1 MHMYFVNDSTDN
13 FVNYRAQKLNK
24 YSLTRKYLLQKQNI
38 IKRSATC
45 IITML
50 YNNKTM
56 NWNIEEWVIKHIPI
70 ILVKS

>member
-1 MHMYFVNDSTDN
+1 MIQLIT

-45 IITML
+45 DGVPL
-50 YNNKTM
+50 EQKPHHNNVLDIHVRM
-56 NWNIEEWVIKHIPI
+56 EHDC
-70 ILVKS
+70 